1 MYVYVLISLTNTIF
15 YGALHR
21 ISSATFLQFKINW
34 RRRDLNPGPS
44 KYQSCSDWIFTERF
58 GKAQLFY
65 LFSVQK
71 CWSLNCF
78 LDQYNSLRAN
88 KSAVP
93 LCSEAETVKEISSTE
108 RTALMMTQ
116 EVSYKCPPPC
126 TTNQYEGSVTRFQ
139 SGEGKLRNGNAT
151 SGERGAPVCRQ

>member
-1 MYVYVLISLTNTIF
+1 MLIIEL
-15 YGALHR
+15 
-21 ISSATFLQFKINW
+21 
-34 RRRDLNPGPS
+34 
-44 KYQSCSDWIFTERF
+44 
-58 GKAQLFY
+58 
-65 LFSVQK
+65 
-71 CWSLNCF
+71 F

-93 LCSEAETVKEISSTE
+93 LCSDAETVKEISSTE

-139 SGEGKLRNGNAT
+139 SGEGKLRNGVMQQVGR
-151 SGERGAPVCRQ
+151 GEHQCVGSKIETFSNPVIQVLRSWDKMFKVLGL